1 MDIPHSL
8 LRILILGAG
17 IVVLAALFRGAPTSA
32 RRRLGRSVALFG
44 LYVLLAAGA
53 ALLEYAGRSGSF
65 TRGVRLGA
73 DLVEVLILIN
83 LAALFVFDLLL
94 RVLRLSVPDILH
106 DLAVGAAYIV
116 AGVWAMHRFGVNLT
130 SIVATSAVVTAV
142 IGLSL
147 QSTLGNVI
155 GGIALQVDDS
165 IREGDWIE
173 LLDTRTQGQV
183 KKVRWRHTVI
193 ETRDWDTLIVPNSQ
207 LLGQTIKV
215 LGKREGQPTQ
225 HRTWVHF
232 NVDHRYPPGDV
243 IRIVSEAL
251 RSSSIPGVAAH
262 PPPDVVCLDLARDGK
277 DSFGL
282 YAVRYFL
289 TDLERDDPT
298 SSAVRERIHAALRR
312 AQIPLAL
319 PAQTLFVN
327 HEDQKAERKREKRNA
342 RIRAALRG
350 VPLFSQLSDEEIEIL
365 ADSAKLAP
373 FVAGEVVTRQGAQ
386 ANWLYVLIHGE
397 VEVRVAT
404 DHGDDRKVAVVKAPG
419 FFGEMALLTGAP
431 REATVVALEDIECLR
446 VDKDDF
452 REVLSRRPELAQE
465 LSMLLAQRRV
475 ELESAR
481 DNLDAVSRSR
491 RVQTERKRILEAI
504 REFFAMND

>member
-1 MDIPHSL
+1 
-8 LRILILGAG
+8 
-17 IVVLAALFRGAPTSA
+17 
-32 RRRLGRSVALFG
+32 
-44 LYVLLAAGA
+44 
-53 ALLEYAGRSGSF
+53 
-65 TRGVRLGA
+65 
-73 DLVEVLILIN
+73 VEVLIFIN

-94 RVLRLSVPDILH
+94 RVVRLNVPDILH
-106 DLAVGAAYIV
+106 DLTLGVAYIV

-155 GGIALQVDDS
+155 GGLALQVDDS

-173 LLDTRTQGQV
+173 LDSHTQGQV

-243 IRIVSEAL
+243 IRIVTEAL
-251 RSSSIPGVAAH
+251 SASSIPGIATH
-262 PPPDVVCLDLARDGK
+262 PAPDVVCLDLARDGK

-289 TDLERDDPT
+289 VDLERDDPT

-327 HEDQKAERKREKRNA
+327 HEDQKAERKREKHGA
-342 RIRAALRG
+342 RIRSALRV
-350 VPLFSQLSDEEIEIL
+350 VPLFSRLSEEEIEIL

-373 FVAGEVVTRQGAQ
+373 FVAGEVVTRQGAP
-386 ANWLYVLIHGE
+386 ANWLYVLVKGE

-404 DHGDDRKVAVVKAPG
+404 DRGEDRQVAVVKAPG

-452 REVLSRRPELAQE
+452 REVLSRRPELAHE
-465 LSMLLAQRRV
+465 ISMLLAQRRV
-475 ELESAR
+475 ELESVR
-481 DNLDAVSRSR
+481 DNLDAVSRKR